1 MTDMTC
7 RYAGDREAI
16 VVSYLYNDIDP
27 TERGAFDAHL
37 ASCAICREEVAS
49 LIGVRDRLGAWSPPA
64 LDARSPSA
72 RSSQP
77 SASTWRT
84 VPVWAQVAA
93 AMLVVG
99 VAAGI
104 ANLDVHY
111 DRTGLT
117 VRTGWSKAPSSAAV
131 PQDSGTLRWRAELA
145 AAEDRL
151 RTELRSSAAPAEQP
165 ARSPALADADLMRRV
180 QSLMD
185 ESEKR
190 QQRELALRV
199 ADVMRDV
206 ETERR
211 ADLVKIDRSLGM
223 LQSNTGVEVMRNR
236 QMLDYLVRVSQNK

>member
-7 RYAGDREAI
+7 RYAGDPEAI

-27 TERGAFDAHL
+27 KERDAFDAHL
-37 ASCAICREEVAS
+37 ASCAICRGEVAS

-64 LDARSPSA
+64 LDARSPA
-72 RSSQP
+72 TRSLQP
-77 SASTWRT
+77 PASTWWA

-93 AMLVVG
+93 AMLVFG

-117 VRTGWSKAPSSAAV
+117 VRTGWSKASSSAAV
-131 PQDSGTLRWRAELA
+131 LQDSGTPRWRAELA
-145 AAEDRL
+145 ATEDRL
-151 RTELRSSAAPAEQP
+151 RTELRSPLAPAAQP
-165 ARSPALADADLMRRV
+165 AQSRAVTDADLIRRV
-180 QSLMD
+180 QSLVD

-190 QQRELALRV
+190 EQRELALRV

-211 ADLVKIDRSLGM
+211 ADLVKIDRTLGM